1 MRFFQRSIKY
11 FLSLCIVYVVILYAL
26 SFTEM
31 MVLTRGQTFQAV
43 FSTHRGIVM
52 LIAIVSLSA
61 AYPFFGFMKR
71 TLKGNIASERDIII
85 KAFELQYF
93 RVMSEEPGYRIT
105 FVAEGIIKRISML
118 YEDHILV
125 TQVGENIEIRGNRKG
140 VAYVVFRL
148 EAALIRERELEAERL
163 ERVRKSVEEKE
174 KGEAA
179 SV

>member
-11 FLSLCIVYVVILYAL
+11 FLSLCLAYVVVLYAL

-43 FSTHRGIVM
+43 FSTHRGLVM
-52 LIAIVSLSA
+52 VIAIVALSA
-61 AYPFFGFMKR
+61 AYPYFGFMKR
-71 TLKGNIASERDIII
+71 RLKGDITKERDIII
-85 KAFELQYF
+85 KAFELQHF
-93 RVMSEEPGYRIT
+93 RVMNIEEGFRIT
-105 FVAEGIIKRISML
+105 FVAEGLLKRLSML
-118 YEDHILV
+118 FEDHILV
-125 TQVGENIEIRGNRKG
+125 TQMGEEFEIRGNRKG

-148 EAALIRERELEAERL
+148 EAALARERELEAERL
-163 ERVRKSVEEKE
+163 QKVKASVEEQE